1 MSISNGPTPYYQ
13 QLKHHLRSQI
23 ETGDLRAH
31 QQVPSERELC
41 EQFKL
46 SRTTIRQ
53 ALSEAEREGLIYK
66 VHGKGTFVAA
76 RKIDQGLS
84 TISSFEDTIIA
95 LGLRPRITVLAV
107 DRLQPDLEINTILN
121 LEMISEL
128 TKISLL
134 GYADEEPVVLYETYL
149 APHIG
154 GPVAEEAI
162 NWVEKGLSFSTYQ
175 LYHERLGIH
184 PQVTNQI
191 IEVVAADGKTAELL
205 KVKKGTPMFL
215 TTSIVYAENGQP
227 VEYKK
232 AKYRGDKFKFNISRK
247 HVYPDKF

>member
-1 MSISNGPTPYYQ
+1 MAISNGPTPYYQ
-13 QLKHHLRSQI
+13 QLKQHLRSQI
-23 ETGDLRAH
+23 VTGNLRAH

-76 RKIDQGLS
+76 RKIDQGLL

-95 LGLRPRITVLAV
+95 LGLRPKVTVLSV
-107 DRLQPDLEINTILN
+107 DKIQPDLEINTILR
-121 LEMISEL
+121 LEMTSEL

-134 GYADEEPVVLYETYL
+134 GYADEEPVVFYETYL
-149 APHIG
+149 AAHIG
-154 GPVAEEAI
+154 EPVAEEAV
-162 NWVEKGLSFSTYQ
+162 NWVKKGLSFSTYQ
-175 LYHERLGIH
+175 LYHDRLGIH
-184 PQVTNQI
+184 PQVTNQT
-191 IEVVAADGKTAELL
+191 IEVIAADAITAELL
-205 KVKKGTPMFL
+205 KVKKSTPMFL
-215 TTSIVYAENGQP
+215 TTSIVYAENNQP

-232 AKYRGDKFKFNISRK
+232 AIYRGDKFKFNISRK
-247 HVYPDKF
+247 HVY